1 MKATDVAIA
10 AVVFLIIILIVVP
23 LNTVLLDF
31 LLIISISL
39 SVIVLLLTMFSKE
52 VLEMSVFPTLLLIM
66 TLFRLS
72 LNISS
77 TRLILGNGGD
87 AGAVI
92 RTFGGFVI
100 GGNLA
105 VGVVIF
111 AIIVVIQFVVITKG
125 SVRVAEVSA
134 RFTLDAMPGK
144 QMAIDADLNAGL
156 INEQQARLRR
166 AKIQHEADFY
176 GAMDGASKFVKGDA
190 IVSILVVLI
199 NIVGGLIIGVVSDGK
214 SFSEA
219 IQIYTLSTVGDGLV
233 TQLPAL
239 LVSTATGIIV
249 TRAASDNNLGH
260 DISTQFSAQP
270 AVLMIAAGMIF
281 MLGLIP
287 GLPKIPILMLAVILA
302 TLGAL
307 LRRKAA
313 RATEME
319 TTAGGMAESSAG
331 ESNKPENVVGL
342 LSIDPIELEFGYG
355 LISLADAAQ
364 GGDLSDRIVLIRR
377 QCVVDLGLVIPGIR
391 LRDNVL
397 LKTNEYVVKIRGD
410 EVARGEVLAECLL
423 AMSPDGANHGVKGIA
438 TVEPSFGLPA
448 LWITKGEREKAET
461 HGFTIVDPSSVI
473 ATHLS
478 EILRRH
484 AHELLDR
491 QQVQVL
497 VEHLRETQ
505 STLVEEVFPKMY
517 SLGDLQKI
525 LAGLLRESIAI
536 RDLTTIVETMSDYAP
551 VTRNPD
557 SLVEFVRQK
566 LKRSITRKFIP
577 GGKARVITL
586 DPQLEQLILERLRQT
601 EQGSFVALAP
611 DQIQQVMRSL
621 QTAVEDTMALGV
633 TPIILT
639 SPAVRPHFKKIA
651 DQLAPDLT
659 VLSYNEV
666 DAAVELQADRMVSA
680 TI

>member
-1 MKATDVAIA
+1 MKATDIIVAA
-10 AVVFLIIILIVVP
+10 GVFLIIILIIVP
-23 LNTVLLDF
+23 LNPLLLDF
-31 LLIISISL
+31 LLIVSISL
-39 SVIVLLLTMFSKE
+39 SVVVLLLTMFSRE
-52 VLEMSVFPTLLLIM
+52 ALDLSVFPPLLLIM

-77 TRLILGNGGD
+77 TRLILGNGGN
-87 AGAVI
+87 AGSVI
-92 RTFGGFVI
+92 KTFGGFVI

-105 VGVVIF
+105 VGIIIF
-111 AIIVVIQFVVITKG
+111 AIIVVIQFIVITKG
-125 SVRVAEVSA
+125 SERVAEVSA

-156 INEQQARLRR
+156 INESQARIRR
-166 AKIQHEADFY
+166 SKVQREADFY

-190 IVSILVVLI
+190 IVGILIVLI
-199 NIVGGLIIGVVSDGK
+199 NMIGGLVIGVVSGGM
-214 SFSEA
+214 SFGEA
-219 IQIYTLSTVGDGLV
+219 VQVYTLATVGDGLV
-233 TQLPAL
+233 SQLPAL

-249 TRAASDNNLGH
+249 TRAASENNLGR
-260 DISTQFSAQP
+260 DITAQFSSQP
-270 AVLMIAAGMIF
+270 TVLIIAGGMIF
-281 MLGLIP
+281 ALGLIP
-287 GLPKIPILMLAVILA
+287 GLPKVPIIALAAILVA
-302 TLGAL
+302 LGAV

-313 RATEME
+313 AAPETEE
-319 TTAGGMAESSAG
+319 IPGGAAPAADG
-331 ESNKPENVVGL
+331 APENVVGL
-342 LSIDPIELEFGYG
+342 LAVDPIELEFGYG

-364 GGDLSDRIVLIRR
+364 GGDLSERIVLIRR
-377 QCVVDLGLVIPGIR
+377 QCVMDLGLVIPGIR
-391 LRDNVL
+391 LRDNVM
-397 LKTNEYVVKIRGD
+397 LKTNEYIIKIRGN
-410 EVARGEVLAECLL
+410 EVARGEVLPDSLL
-423 AMSPDGANHGVKGIA
+423 AMSPDGESHNVKGIP
-438 TVEPSFGLPA
+438 TTEPSFGLPA
-448 LWITKGEREKAET
+448 LWIAKGEREKAEL
-461 HGFTIVDPSSVI
+461 HGFTIVDPPSVI

-478 EILRRH
+478 EVLQRH
-484 AHELLDR
+484 GHELLDR

-505 STLVEEVFPKMY
+505 ATLVEEVFPKMF

-536 RDLTTIVETMSDYAP
+536 RDLTTIVETMSDYAS

-566 LKRSITRKFIP
+566 LKRAITRKFLP

-586 DPQLEQLILERLRQT
+586 DPQLEQLILERLRT
-601 EQGSFVALAP
+601 TDQGSFVALSP

-621 QTAVEDTMALGV
+621 QSAVEETMALGI
-633 TPIILT
+633 TPIVLT

-659 VLSYNEV
+659 VLSYNEI

-680 TI
+680 SA

>member
-1 MKATDVAIA
+1 MKTTDVVVA
-10 AVVFLIIILIVVP
+10 AGVFLIIMLIIVP
-23 LNTVLLDF
+23 LNPLLLDF
-31 LLIISISL
+31 LLVISISL

-52 VLEMSVFPTLLLIM
+52 ALDLSVFPPLLLIM

-105 VGVVIF
+105 VGIVIF
-111 AIIVVIQFVVITKG
+111 AIIVIIQFIVITKG
-125 SVRVAEVSA
+125 SERVAEVAA

-156 INEQQARLRR
+156 INEQQAKLRR
-166 AKIQHEADFY
+166 SKIQREADFY
-176 GAMDGASKFVKGDA
+176 GAMDGASKFVKGDS
-190 IVSILVVLI
+190 IVGILVVLI
-199 NIVGGLIIGVVSDGK
+199 NMIGGLVIGMVSDGL
-214 SFSEA
+214 SFKEA
-219 IQIYTLSTVGDGLV
+219 IQIYTLATVGDGLV
-233 TQLPAL
+233 SQLPAL

-249 TRAASDNNLGH
+249 TRAASENNLGR
-260 DISTQFSAQP
+260 DITDQFSAQP
-270 AVLMIAAGMIF
+270 AVLMIAGGMIF
-281 MLGLIP
+281 GLGLIP
-287 GLPKIPILMLAVILA
+287 GLPKVPIFLLAA
-302 TLGAL
+302 TLMGLGTL
-307 LRRKAA
+307 LRNRARGAIEEETAADEPAGGPRKAD
-313 RATEME
+313 
-319 TTAGGMAESSAG
+319 
-331 ESNKPENVVGL
+331 NVVGL
-342 LSIDPIELEFGYG
+342 LAIDPIELEFGYG
-355 LISLADAAQ
+355 LIAMADAAQ
-364 GGDLSDRIVLIRR
+364 GGDLSDRIVMIRR
-377 QCVVDLGLVIPGIR
+377 QCVVELGLVIPGIR
-391 LRDNVL
+391 LRDNVT

-410 EVARGEVLAECLL
+410 EVARGEVLPDSLL
-423 AMSPDGANHGVKGIA
+423 AMSPDGGSHAIKGIE

-448 LWITKGEREKAET
+448 LWILKGEREKAEL
-461 HGFTIVDPSSVI
+461 HGYTIVDPPSVI

-497 VEHLRETQ
+497 VDHLRESQ
-505 STLVEEVFPKMY
+505 ATLVEEVFPKVF

-525 LAGLLRESIAI
+525 LSGLLRESIAI
-536 RDLTTIVETMSDYAP
+536 RDLTSIVETMADYAA
-551 VTRNPD
+551 VTSNPD
-557 SLVEFVRQK
+557 SLIEFVRQK
-566 LKRSITRKFIP
+566 LKRAITRKFVP

-621 QTAVEDTMALGV
+621 QTAVEETMALGV
-633 TPIILT
+633 TPIVLT

-651 DQLAPDLT
+651 NQLAPDLT
-659 VLSYNEV
+659 VLSYNEI
-666 DAAVELQADRMVSA
+666 DAAVELQADRMVSVN
-680 TI
+680 I